1 MLRRL
6 RPKKNESLSSG
17 YPKTRNELL
26 RENIEKIREIR
37 EEFLRRRPEDQAAKE
52 TQK

>member
-1 MLRRL
+1 MLRRGK
-6 RPKKNESLSSG
+6 PKKNESLNPG

-37 EEFLRRRPEDQAAKE
+37 EEFLQRIQAADKE
-52 TQK
+52 NQK